1 MIGIVSGIGGNR
13 FDDNF
18 DCFQLNKR
26 KGDYDDYRGL
36 KRINYG
42 MKMIFFFFI
51 INLVCIIISQLIINL
66 V

>member
-18 DCFQLNKR
+18 DRFQLNKR

-42 MKMIFFFFI
+42 MKMIFF
-51 INLVCIIISQLIINL
+51 LIINL
-66 V
+66 VLV

>member
-18 DCFQLNKR
+18 DRFQLNKR

-42 MKMIFFFFI
+42 MKMIFFFYNKFS
-51 INLVCIIISQLIINL
+51 IIISQLIINL